1 MKKFKDYAPNQMYLL
16 PPNLRDWLP
25 EDHLAQF
32 VSDVVDTLD
41 LSDIYGEYEDGD
53 GRGQPPYHPLM
64 MVKLLVYGY
73 CTGKTSS
80 RKLERAT
87 WEEVPYRV
95 LTMDQHPDH
104 DSIADFRQRHLSK
117 LAGLFVQV
125 LRLCE
130 EAGLVKLGHVAL
142 DGTKVKANA
151 SKHKAMSY
159 GRMSEV
165 EQRLEEEVQ
174 RLLAAAAQV
183 DAEEDAQYGKGKR
196 GDELPEE
203 LRRRESRLEKIREA
217 KLALEAEAKLKA
229 EAGAEEVRQKVA
241 ERERLEAETGKKVRG
256 RKISVPE
263 VEKAKPEA
271 KAQRN
276 FTDSESRIMKDGATK
291 EFVQGYNAQ
300 IVVDGKSQVIVAAAV
315 TQETND
321 KRQLIPMLEKLQEN
335 TGRLPE
341 KLSADAGYFSED
353 NLTDQ
358 KVKDVD
364 LYIPPDRQKHGE
376 ADQEKAR
383 GTLCNGTVKEKM
395 EAKLKTP
402 AGQAVYK
409 MRKAIVEPVIGQ
421 IKEVRGIRRFWFRG
435 LRKVTAEWEVVCL
448 THNLLKLFRSGWRPV
463 AVPV

>member
-1 MKKFKDYAPNQMYLL
+1 MYLL
-16 PPNLRDWLP
+16 PPNLHDWLP
-25 EDHLAQF
+25 EGHLGQF
-32 VSDVVDTLD
+32 VSDVVETID
-41 LSDIYGEYEDGD
+41 LSAIYEEYEEGD

-73 CTGKTSS
+73 CMGKTSS

-104 DSIADFRQRHLSK
+104 DSIAEFRQRHLSR
-117 LAGLFVQV
+117 LAGLFVQI
-125 LRLCE
+125 LQLCE

-159 GRMSEV
+159 GRMSEA
-165 EQRLEEEVQ
+165 EIRLEKEVK
-174 RLLAAAAQV
+174 RLLEEAAHV
-183 DAEEDAQYGKGKR
+183 DAEEDAKYGKGKR

-203 LRRRESRLEKIREA
+203 LRRQRESRLKKIREA
-217 KLALEAEAKLKA
+217 KAALEEEAKIKA
-229 EAGAEEVRQKVA
+229 EAVADEARKKVA
-241 ERERLEAETGKKVRG
+241 ERDRLEEETGKKARG
-256 RKISVPE
+256 RKVSVPD
-263 VEKAKPEA
+263 VDNAKPEA

-300 IVVDGKSQVIVAAAV
+300 IAVDGKSQVIVASGV

-321 KRQLIPMLEKLQEN
+321 KRQLIPMLERLKEN

-341 KLSADAGYFSED
+341 KISADTGYFSEK
-353 NLTDQ
+353 NLADE
-358 KVKDVD
+358 KVKSVE
-364 LYIPPDRQKHGE
+364 LYIPPERQKHGE
-376 ADQEKAR
+376 ADKMEAHDTPR
-383 GTLCNGTVKEKM
+383 DGTVAEKM
-395 EAKLKTP
+395 RAKLKTP
-402 AGQAVYK
+402 EGRSVYK

-421 IKEVRGIRRFWFRG
+421 IKEARGIRRFWLRG
-435 LRKVTAEWEVVCL
+435 LKKVAAEWDMICL
-448 THNLLKLFRSGWRPV
+448 THNILKLFRSGWRPL

>member
-1 MKKFKDYAPNQMYLL
+1 MYLL

-25 EDHLAQF
+25 EGHLAQF

-41 LSDIYGEYEDGD
+41 LSDIYREYDGGD

-73 CTGKTSS
+73 CMGKTSS
-80 RKLERAT
+80 RKLEQAT

-104 DSIADFRQRHLSK
+104 DSIADFRQRHLSR

-130 EAGLVKLGHVAL
+130 EAGLVQLGHVAL

-159 GRMSEV
+159 GRMSEA
-165 EQRLEEEVQ
+165 EQRLEEEVK
-174 RLLAAAAQV
+174 RLFAEAARV

-196 GDELPEE
+196 GDELPGE
-203 LRRRESRLEKIREA
+203 LRRRESRLQRIREA
-217 KLALEAEAKLKA
+217 KLALEAEARLNA
-229 EAGAEEVRQKVA
+229 EAVAEEVRQKVA
-241 ERERLEAETGKKVRG
+241 ERKRLEEETGKKARG
-256 RKISVPE
+256 RKLSVPE
-263 VEKAKPEA
+263 VDKVKPEV

-321 KRQLIPMLEKLQEN
+321 KRQLLPMLEKLQEN
-335 TGRLPE
+335 TGRLPA
-341 KLSADAGYFSED
+341 KLSADAGYFSEG
-353 NLTDQ
+353 NLTDK
-358 KVKDVD
+358 KVKDID

-376 ADQEKAR
+376 VDQVGAR
-383 GTLCNGTVKEKM
+383 GAPSHGTVKEKM
-395 EAKLKTP
+395 AAKLKTP
-402 AGQAVYK
+402 DGRAVYK
-409 MRKAIVEPVIGQ
+409 MRKVIVEPVIGQ
-421 IKEVRGIRRFWFRG
+421 IKEARGIRRFWFRG
-435 LRKVTAEWEVVCL
+435 LRKVTAEWDVVCL
-448 THNLLKLFRSGWRPV
+448 THNILKLFRSGWRPL